1 MYAYLL
7 YVHIRIQLIVNRS
20 LAQRERESSHICFAL
35 LSYQGL
41 SMGVAV
47 CVSVVIALVFGFGFV
62 TLAKL
67 CKCRTQIYCKLIW
80 MALELGLI

>member
-1 MYAYLL
+1 
-7 YVHIRIQLIVNRS
+7 
-20 LAQRERESSHICFAL
+20 
-35 LSYQGL
+35 
-41 SMGVAV
+41 MGVAV